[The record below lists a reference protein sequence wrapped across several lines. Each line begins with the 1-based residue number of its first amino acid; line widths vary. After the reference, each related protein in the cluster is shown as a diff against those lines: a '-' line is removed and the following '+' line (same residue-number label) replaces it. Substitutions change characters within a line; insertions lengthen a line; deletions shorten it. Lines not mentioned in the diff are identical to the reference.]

1 MGNKPFLLR
10 PRVCVLA
17 VPFLADFKG
26 VRKVQGP
33 GIEGKGRG
41 KRQMGQN
48 PQFLEALIWGSDL
61 IPRGINKK
69 EGKKINCL
77 QAGET

>member
-1 MGNKPFLLR
+1 MGR
-10 PRVCVLA
+10 
-17 VPFLADFKG
+17 D
-26 VRKVQGP
+26 
-33 GIEGKGRG
+33 
-41 KRQMGQN
+41 

-69 EGKKINCL
+69 EGEKINGL